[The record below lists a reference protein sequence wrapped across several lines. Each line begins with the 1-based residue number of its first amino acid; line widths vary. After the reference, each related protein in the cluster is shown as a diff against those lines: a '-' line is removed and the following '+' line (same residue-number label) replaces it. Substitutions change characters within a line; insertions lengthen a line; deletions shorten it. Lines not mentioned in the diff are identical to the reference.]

1 MRAAYRLIG
10 RDSGS
15 VSIQE
20 ILAAAGLSTRAFYR
34 HFASKDEL
42 ILTMY
47 RTDNERVAD
56 GLWAVTETQPDPW
69 TALLAWVDLSLSV
82 VFDKAR
88 ERHSRVLGSAEA
100 KGTAGW
106 SQEFLDG
113 TERHIASLEAVLAR
127 GSQDGTFRANQPH
140 TDAQV
145 LFGAVQHFNSVRM
158 NGGPEAVT
166 RQEALGAVVEAARRM
181 TGIAQPHPTAPPHP
195 TRSLAPNNPTTS
207 RRNTRPTT
215 NQPGRTPG

>member
-15 VSIQE
+15 VSIQD
-20 ILAAAGLSTRAFYR
+20 ILGAADLSTRAFYR

-47 RTDNERVAD
+47 RTDNERVAN
-56 GLWAVTETQPDPW
+56 GLRAVTETEPDPW
-69 TALLAWVDLSLSV
+69 KALVAWVDLSLSV

-127 GSQDGTFRANQPH
+127 GSQDATFRTGQPR

-145 LFGAVQHFNSVRM
+145 IFGAVQHFNSVRM
-158 NGGPEAVT
+158 NGGPETVS
-166 RQEALGAVVEAARRM
+166 RQEALGAVLDAARRM
-181 TGIAQPHPTAPPHP
+181 TGVSPPTS
-195 TRSLAPNNPTTS
+195 TI
-207 RRNTRPTT
+207 RRRHETHRY
-215 NQPGRTPG
+215 